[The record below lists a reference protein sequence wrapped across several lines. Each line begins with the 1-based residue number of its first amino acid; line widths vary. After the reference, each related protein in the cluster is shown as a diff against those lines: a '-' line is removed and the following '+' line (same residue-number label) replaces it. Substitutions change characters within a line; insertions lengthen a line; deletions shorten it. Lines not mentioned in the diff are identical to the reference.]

1 MNKKLVAQFLASVDS
16 YTLPTNDYELDELDE
31 FEVQEIIEQSVKF
44 EHNGNTL
51 YVIPGVTFVNGVQT
65 IDCYELRGYKLIE
78 SDYVPTYS
86 ELSDILE
93 EQGWTG
99 DWVDSNDVTEAM
111 KHIPKDD
118 EDE

>member
-44 EHNGNTL
+44 EHNGKTL

-99 DWVDSNDVTEAM
+99 DWVDRERLEEVTKIM
-111 KHIPKDD
+111 TGGN
-118 EDE
+118 